1 MSKRNHIVERASD
14 VNGGQYIQTNPSYNS
29 GYEDG
34 KKAGKEYC
42 AAELAALREQNKQL
56 KAELKSIDG
65 ALDDPRANLTLT
77 TSEIIWEL
85 KGQVEKLTK
94 ELSVLKTTP
103 PHLRQDLHCVASD
116 LSAQVRERDEQL
128 TAALAACEKKD
139 EALDADNSKLW
150 PSKLREEAISIQPDA
165 SALNEYRNQVI
176 EECATCCEEHQG
188 SAQTCANA
196 IRGLKK

>member
-1 MSKRNHIVERASD
+1 M
-14 VNGGQYIQTNPSYNS
+14 
-29 GYEDG
+29 
-34 KKAGKEYC
+34 
-42 AAELAALREQNKQL
+42 
-56 KAELKSIDG
+56 
-65 ALDDPRANLTLT
+65 
-77 TSEIIWEL
+77 
-85 KGQVEKLTK
+85 
-94 ELSVLKTTP
+94 
-103 PHLRQDLHCVASD
+103 ASD

>member
-42 AAELAALREQNKQL
+42 ASEITTLRE
-56 KAELKSIDG
+56 
-65 ALDDPRANLTLT
+65 
-77 TSEIIWEL
+77 
-85 KGQVEKLTK
+85 QVEKLTK

-139 EALDADNSKLW
+139 EALNADNSKLW

>member
-42 AAELAALREQNKQL
+42 ASEIEALRE
-56 KAELKSIDG
+56 
-65 ALDDPRANLTLT
+65 
-77 TSEIIWEL
+77 
-85 KGQVEKLTK
+85 QVEKLTK